1 MDVSWIS
8 QSKILLHR
16 LARPFLLIGIDG
28 AIVALSFWVAMLLR
42 FEGRISEPYLATLP
56 AFTLLLICERTLVNT
71 VFKLHQWSFR
81 FSGLPDGARVLMAG
95 GVGTGLF
102 LVTVYFL
109 RDPGPPRSVVV
120 MELLLSTMGMAAA
133 RFLPRLTTT
142 YVSDWVRTQKPTSR
156 RTIIVGSG
164 SAGEMLLR
172 DLQRTQAH
180 NYHVVGFVDDDPAKR
195 WLIVCGKSVLGP
207 IGELGALARK
217 HRITQ
222 VLIAIGRLQ
231 GPKIREILSVCAD
244 LKIEFKIL
252 PVSLIDAD
260 HRDAATMMQKLTAAD
275 LLPRD
280 PIVFEET
287 PQLDGRSALVT
298 GAAGSIGSEICAQL
312 LRFGLNKLIL
322 VDLNENG
329 MYMLQLRL
337 EREFPDVEVLTEVAD
352 IRDPKRLLSLF
363 ERHRPQDVFHA
374 AAHKHVPLM
383 EAAPCEAVK
392 NNILGTQ
399 NVAEAADA
407 CGAERMIYIST
418 DKAVRPSS
426 VMGACKRVGEAVV
439 RSMAER
445 SLTKFCAVRFG
456 NVLGSAGSVVLVFR
470 EQIAAGGPV
479 CVTHPDVRRYFMTIS
494 EAVALV
500 LKAAYA
506 DYGELCVLDMGEQM
520 RIEDLARHMIT
531 MSGLVPESDIRIKY
545 TGLRPGEKLFESL
558 LTEEEEHTHQVTHKI
573 LVASSPPPVADLD
586 QRILEL
592 AEAANAEDESQV
604 LNLLCQLVP
613 SYTMFSE
620 FRHSVSDRSNVTVE
634 RA

>member
-1 MDVSWIS
+1 M
-8 QSKILLHR
+8 
-16 LARPFLLIGIDG
+16 
-28 AIVALSFWVAMLLR
+28 
-42 FEGRISEPYLATLP
+42 
-56 AFTLLLICERTLVNT
+56 
-71 VFKLHQWSFR
+71 
-81 FSGLPDGARVLMAG
+81 
-95 GVGTGLF
+95 
-102 LVTVYFL
+102 
-109 RDPGPPRSVVV
+109 
-120 MELLLSTMGMAAA
+120 
-133 RFLPRLTTT
+133 
-142 YVSDWVRTQKPTSR
+142 
-156 RTIIVGSG
+156 
-164 SAGEMLLR
+164 
-172 DLQRTQAH
+172 
-180 NYHVVGFVDDDPAKR
+180 
-195 WLIVCGKSVLGP
+195 
-207 IGELGALARK
+207 
-217 HRITQ
+217 
-222 VLIAIGRLQ
+222 
-231 GPKIREILSVCAD
+231 
-244 LKIEFKIL
+244 
-252 PVSLIDAD
+252 
-260 HRDAATMMQKLTAAD
+260 
-275 LLPRD
+275 
-280 PIVFEET
+280 
-287 PQLDGRSALVT
+287 VT

-392 NNILGTQ
+392 NNILGTR

-531 MSGLVPESDIRIKY
+531 MSGLVPGDDIRIKY

-558 LTEEEEHTHQVTHKI
+558 LTEEEEHTHQVHAPRRAPRTSTRTEEDRQEETRQSPQAGAGNHSA
-573 LVASSPPPVADLD
+573 ASTYSGVDW
-586 QRILEL
+586 
-592 AEAANAEDESQV
+592 
-604 LNLLCQLVP
+604 
-613 SYTMFSE
+613 
-620 FRHSVSDRSNVTVE
+620 
-634 RA
+634 